1 MKPVSKQNLLFKDE
15 IDITNKIKLRIPTLG
30 EILDDEDNYYSLVT
44 LFTATPYD
52 LMVQLDDL
60 GIDFTTIND
69 YQLFLIMFD
78 TIKEYDTKI
87 LFKDTDFSKLKLF
100 TDDKNQRII
109 LKDEENDVI
118 IDPIA
123 HEQIAEALRKI
134 NNLTKNTKKP
144 ANEEAKKYL
153 LERAR
158 KRLRR
163 SINKYKSDGLEN
175 IIVSLINTEQFK
187 YNFKTV
193 KDLTIYQF
201 NMSLNQVVKKIN
213 YDNLMYGVYAGT
225 IDAKKLDSKSLNWI
239 KE

>member
-87 LFKDTDFSKLKLF
+87 LFKDTDFSKFKLF

-118 IDPIA
+118 IDPIV

>member
-1 MKPVSKQNLLFKDE
+1 MKPVYKQNLLFKDE

-87 LFKDTDFSKLKLF
+87 LFKDTDFSKFKLF

-163 SINKYKSDGLEN
+163 NINKYK
-175 IIVSLINTEQFK
+175 
-187 YNFKTV
+187 
-193 KDLTIYQF
+193 
-201 NMSLNQVVKKIN
+201 
-213 YDNLMYGVYAGT
+213 
-225 IDAKKLDSKSLNWI
+225 
-239 KE
+239 